1 LPAKRGNEECPH
13 FRKTTLSFHRLFILG
28 THRGCAEEKFLGR
41 RTPLYDLHVEL
52 GARMVDFGGWD
63 MPVNYGSQIEEH
75 HAVRRDAGIFDVS
88 HMCVIDARGP
98 RTRAFLS
105 KLVANDVAKLK
116 SSGKA
121 LYSCMLNE
129 QGGVIDD
136 LIVYFLDESFF
147 RIVVNAG
154 TRDKDL
160 AWMRGIAPAF
170 GVELTERTDF
180 AMLAVQGPN
189 AREKVAGLLPAE
201 HRDTALGLAVFSGKH
216 FSMNE
221 GGNWFVA
228 RTGYTGEDGFEI
240 MLPAGEA
247 VRVWRDLNARGVKS
261 AGLGARD
268 TLRLEAAMNLYGNDM
283 DESQNP
289 LESGLAWTVS
299 FDDAGRDFIGR
310 KALESLI
317 AAGLGKKFVALLLE
331 DRGVLRGHQKVIVPG
346 LPGANEGEI
355 TSGTFSPTMEKSI
368 ALARVP
374 RAAGERVQVDV
385 RGKLLNARV
394 VKAPFVR
401 KGQVL
406 VS

>member
-1 LPAKRGNEECPH
+1 LAR
-13 FRKTTLSFHRLFILG
+13 S
-28 THRGCAEEKFLGR
+28 RGCAEEKFLGR

-88 HMCVIDARGP
+88 HMCVIDARGANV
-98 RTRAFLS
+98 RRFLS
-105 KLVANDVAKLK
+105 KLIANDVAKLK
-116 SSGKA
+116 TSGKA
-121 LYSCMLNE
+121 LYSCMLNDA
-129 QGGVIDD
+129 GGVIDD
-136 LIVYFLDESFF
+136 LIVYYIDESFF

-160 AWMRGIAPAF
+160 AWMRKVAAPYGI
-170 GVELTERTDF
+170 ELTERADL

-189 AREKVAGLLPAE
+189 ARAKVAELLPAE
-201 HRDTALGLAVFSGKH
+201 HRDAALALEVFSGRQL
-216 FSMNE
+216 
-221 GGNWFVA
+221 GAWFVA

-240 MLPAGEA
+240 MLPAA
-247 VRVWRDLNARGVKS
+247 DAARTWRELNTRGVKS

-299 FDDAGRDFIGR
+299 FDDPARDFIGR
-310 KALESLI
+310 KALEQLK
-317 AAGLGKKFVALLLE
+317 AAGLRKKFVALVLD
-331 DRGVLRGHQKVIVPG
+331 DRGVLRGHQKVIAAAG
-346 LPGANEGEI
+346 EGAREIGEI

-368 ALARVP
+368 ALARVA
-374 RAAGERVQVDV
+374 RDTGATVQVDV